1 MPAHLYALK
10 AKKQKEIE
18 ELQKCRGLLE
28 KKQGEFNENADKCLD
43 PELTDKKWHGNH
55 ATEFD
60 DIRVSGIHTP
70 YLEIAGAQFSD
81 AFAVIAEKITSLLK
95 EIEEIQQ
102 MIDSILAARAAQA
115 AQAAGVIR

>member
-18 ELQKCRGLLE
+18 ELQKCQGLLE
-28 KKQGEFNENADKCLD
+28 KKQVEFDENAEKCLD
-43 PELTDKKWHGNH
+43 PELSSKKWHGDH

-60 DIRVSGIHTP
+60 DIRESGIEAP
-70 YLEIAGAQFSD
+70 YLEIAGTQFSD
-81 AFAVIAEKITSLLK
+81 VFAVIAEKITSLLK

-102 MIDSILAARAAQA
+102 QIDSILAARAAQA
-115 AQAAGVIR
+115 AEAAGVIR